1 MEPCCL
7 SREVESCCFP
17 SPWEGEAAR
26 YIRIPGFTGAF
37 LDWRHQPPMLL
48 CFPHCLLCVSPK
60 AYLKRPLNLIWP
72 EIFLAV
78 CKLCWIS
85 VYPFYFQDMPTLL
98 ICVPDLLFPPVSFF
112 HPAVIHGYCCKN
124 WQLET
129 LIKGPTTRLLKEI
142 VFGLVLLASNTEI
155 KHLYY
160 KRYT

>member
-1 MEPCCL
+1 M

-26 YIRIPGFTGAF
+26 YIHIPGFTGAF
-37 LDWRHQPPMLL
+37 LDWRHQPPVLL
-48 CFPHCLLCVSPK
+48 CFPHRLLCVSPK
-60 AYLKRPLNLIWP
+60 AYLKRSLNLIWP

-112 HPAVIHGYCCKN
+112 HPAVIDQCSLLGESKKRTSGRNTPACVPLGLSKS
-124 WQLET
+124 
-129 LIKGPTTRLLKEI
+129 RLGR
-142 VFGLVLLASNTEI
+142 GL
-155 KHLYY
+155 
-160 KRYT
+160 